1 MRTLKPDEIEVRVGQ
16 VGFNKK
22 TNQGYAT
29 LLLYKNARTDM
40 QVLDETFGAM
50 NWQKDYKEIK
60 GNLYCGVGIYD
71 EAKKEWV
78 WKWDCG
84 TESNTEKEKGEASD
98 AFKRACVN
106 VSDGKHSAGGVCG
119 GIGRELYTAPM
130 IYIEVAVIPDQY
142 NNGKY
147 KLANPAE
154 LRGMYVSHISYT
166 KDRKISDLDIA
177 IKGTIIW
184 STDKRKVGTKN
195 E

>member
-1 MRTLKPDEIEVRVGQ
+1 MRTLKADEIEVRIGQ
-16 VGFNKK
+16 VGQDKNG
-22 TNQGYAT
+22 NGYAT

-60 GNLYCGVGIYD
+60 GNLYCGVGIWD
-71 EAKKEWV
+71 ENKQQWV

-98 AFKRACVN
+98 AFKRASVN
-106 VSDGKHSAGGVCG
+106 VSDGKGG
-119 GIGRELYTAPM
+119 GIGRELYTAPS
-130 IYIEVAVIPDQY
+130 IFVEVAVVPDKY
-142 NNGKY
+142 NQGKF
-147 KLANPAE
+147 KLAKPSE

-166 KDRKISDLDIA
+166 KDRKIKDLDIA
-177 IKGTIIW
+177 IKGMIIW
-184 STDKRKVGTKN
+184 STDRHKKGTRH